1 MNVLTVPRT
10 VAALEYKALRLPATV
25 VETQVVARFLDEES
39 RVRLAYEKA
48 LGSVDSAVGKLLA
61 NDELS
66 RRGTALSR
74 RAEVLETA
82 VRLEE
87 KAEQRKAAADEALE
101 ASKSTADE
109 QRRTAEQEKAQE
121 LRRLR
126 EQEKAAKKAVQQ
138 KADAAQKAA
147 AKAVQA
153 KAQADI
159 DAERGRLAETEARI
173 EQRTAEGTA
182 APKAQLSSA
191 FDRQSEADAERAAA
205 DRLSQLADAEREKR
219 STQQ

>member
-39 RVRLAYEKA
+39 PVRLAYEKA
-48 LGSVDSAVGKLLA
+48 LGNVDSAVGKLLA
-61 NDELS
+61 NDELT

-87 KAEQRKAAADEALE
+87 KAEQRKASADEHLQEQKA
-101 ASKSTADE
+101 AAAE
-109 QRRTAEQEKAQE
+109 QRRAAEKEKADE

-126 EQEKAAKKAVQQ
+126 EQEKAQKKAV
-138 KADAAQKAA
+138 
-147 AKAVQA
+147 
-153 KAQADI
+153 KAQADAQEKAAT
-159 DAERGRLAETEARI
+159 DEVRAKAEAELKAERERLARTEERI
-173 EQRTAEGTA
+173 EQRAAERTA
-182 APKAQLSSA
+182 APKAQLSQA
-191 FDRQSEADAERAAA
+191 VERKQEADAERAAA
-205 DRLSQLADAEREKR
+205 DRLAELADAEREKR
-219 STQQ
+219 TAEK